1 MKRKRSLAMATSFML
16 IASTALAGLGTD
28 EADAAEDPLVDE
40 GEDGMVSTSH
50 VLASEVGEEM
60 LARNANAVDTAIAV
74 HFALNVVEP
83 MMSGM
88 GGGGFMMVYDA
99 EEDDTTIV
107 NSRERAPAGA
117 EPDMFLDEDGNEIP
131 FQDRVTSGDSVG
143 VPGTLDGLMT
153 ASEKW
158 GTVDFETLMEPAIEL
173 ADEGFEIDGQLANA
187 IDNNQDKLSESAAED
202 VFLPEGEPL
211 QEGDHLVQ
219 EDLADTMQ
227 LIQDEGLDAF
237 YDGEIGQA
245 IADTVQAFD
254 GSMTMDDIRNY
265 EADIDEPVWGEY
277 QGYDIASM
285 PPPSSGGLT
294 LLQMLALLDD
304 FDIGQY
310 GSQDAERYHLLAE
323 VMRLGYADRG
333 EYMGDPEFV
342 DVPFTGLLHPDYI
355 EERSALVDPE
365 EANADV
371 EPGDPWAYE
380 DQEPNYES
388 VEVEERGDDGE
399 TTHFT
404 ITDQWGNMVS
414 FTTTIEQVFGSGIM
428 VPDYGIM
435 LNNELTDFDA
445 TPGGAN
451 QVEPNKRPLSSMTP
465 TIIFNDGEP
474 YMSAGSP
481 GGTQIINAVFN
492 VVNNVIDHDMG
503 LQEAIEEPRIHT
515 MDYPD
520 ISWEEGI
527 PQGARDEL
535 EARGHEFDDTPG
547 GIGNVQSII
556 VDPGEGVFEGVAD
569 DNREGAAIGF
579 TLDSASMMNLV
590 ERFETEGEFE
600 NEEAADALHLHLTSV
615 NHYENQ
621 EDYEKVAQHMEEGF
635 NDLLNHQQE
644 NNLISDEAYDILTAQ
659 ADTLIE
665 KQP

>member
-1 MKRKRSLAMATSFML
+1 MAIATSFML
-16 IASTALAGLGTD
+16 VASTALTDLGTD
-28 EADAAEDPLVDE
+28 KTAAAEDPLVDE

-50 VLASEVGEEM
+50 ALASEVGEDM
-60 LARNANAVDTAIAV
+60 LTRNANAVDTAIAV

-131 FQDRVTSGDSVG
+131 FQERVTSGDSVG

-158 GTVDFETLMEPAIEL
+158 GHLDFETLMEPAIEL
-173 ADEGFEIDGQLANA
+173 ADEGFEIDGELAGA
-187 IDNNQDKLSESAAED
+187 IDSNRDKLSQSAAED

-227 LIQDEGLDAF
+227 LIQNEGLDAF
-237 YDGEIGQA
+237 YDGEVGQA
-245 IADTVQAFD
+245 IADTVQEFD
-254 GSMTMDDIRNY
+254 GSMTMEDIRNY

-294 LLQMLALLDD
+294 LLQMLALLED
-304 FDIGQY
+304 FDVGQY

-342 DVPFTGLLHPDYI
+342 DVPFTGLLHPEYI
-355 EERSALVDPE
+355 EQRSALIYPD
-365 EANADV
+365 EANEDV

-380 DQEPNYES
+380 DQEPSHGS
-388 VEVEERGDDGE
+388 VEVEEREGTGE

-414 FTTTIEQVFGSGIM
+414 YTSTIEQVFGSGIM
-428 VPDYGIM
+428 VPDYGIL

-451 QVEPNKRPLSSMTP
+451 EVEPNKRPLSSMTP
-465 TIIFNDGEP
+465 TIVFDDGEP

-481 GGTQIINAVFN
+481 GGTTIINAVFN

-503 LQEAIEEPRIHT
+503 LQEAIEAPRIHS
-515 MDYPD
+515 MDYPN
-520 ISWEEGI
+520 ISWEEGV

-535 EARGHEFDDTPG
+535 EALGHEFDENPSSL
-547 GIGNVQSII
+547 GNVQSIM
-556 VDPGEGVFEGVAD
+556 VNHDDGVFEGVAD
-569 DNREGAAIGF
+569 SNRKGAAIGF
-579 TLDSASMMNLV
+579 TLDSASMINLV
-590 ERFETEGEFE
+590 NRFEDEGEFE
-600 NEEAADALHLHLTSV
+600 NEETARDLLLHLTSI

-621 EDYEKVAQHMEEGF
+621 GDDEKVIRHMEEGF
-635 NDLLNHQQE
+635 NDLLNHQNE
-644 NNLISDEAYDILTAQ
+644 NGLISEEAHDILQAQ
-659 ADTLIE
+659 ADRLIE
-665 KQP
+665 KLQ